1 MSGQNEEKGRIGVVM
16 GGCSSEREI
25 SLKSGRAVF
34 EALKQKNV
42 NVSAV
47 ELTTEDEES
56 VIAALRRE
64 RIEVAFIALHGKF
77 GEDGTFQQ
85 MLEKHGIAYTGSGPE
100 ASRRAMDKIVTVQMA
115 RKGGVPVPEGIA
127 LTQSDGA
134 LGSLD
139 VARLGGFPVVVKP
152 SSEGSSIGVSL
163 AADAAQLQKAAE
175 EAWRYGPRILVEQC
189 IRGREMTVGILGS
202 EAMPVIEIK
211 PKMSFFDF
219 EAKYQKGKTD
229 YIVPAEIPSETA
241 QELQRLALQTFR
253 VLGCR
258 DFARV
263 DFMLDASLN
272 PYLLEINTIPGF
284 TSTSLLPKAAAHRGI
299 GFTDLCLRMIEMACG
314 RRGKDTCVGLNAG
327 KNK

>member
-1 MSGQNEEKGRIGVVM
+1 MSGQREDKSRIGVVM

-25 SLKSGRAVF
+25 SLKSGQAVF
-34 EALKQKNV
+34 EALRQKNV

-56 VIAALRRE
+56 VIDALRCQ
-64 RIEVAFIALHGKF
+64 RIDVAFIALHGKF

-127 LTQSDGA
+127 LTQSDGGLA
-134 LGSLD
+134 SLD
-139 VARLGGFPVVVKP
+139 AARLGGFPVVVKP

-175 EAWRYGPRILVEQC
+175 EAWRYGPRIMVERY
-189 IRGREMTVGILGS
+189 IRGREMTVGILDA

-229 YIVPAEIPSETA
+229 YIVPAEIPPQTA

-253 VLGCR
+253 ILGCR

-299 GFTDLCLRMIEMACG
+299 GFTELCVRMIEMACS
-314 RRGKDTCVGLNAG
+314 RRKDHCAGLNAG